1 MSEKTTGC
9 ILILEDEEMVSEI
22 AIQMLE
28 HIGYD
33 AVHAADGVEA
43 VELYRQRFLAG
54 TPFTAVI
61 MDLSIPK
68 GVGGAEAVKEVLK
81 IDPQAKVIVSSGYTH
96 DPVMTDYHSHGFSAA
111 IAKPFSL
118 ADLSKVLNTLC

>member
-9 ILILEDEEMVSEI
+9 ILVLEDEEMVSEI

-33 AVHAADGVEA
+33 AVPTVDGAEA
-43 VELYRQRFLAG
+43 IELYRQRFLAG

-61 MDLSIPK
+61 MDLSIPN

-81 IDPQAKVIVSSGYTH
+81 IDPHAKVIVSSGYTL
-96 DPVMTDYHSHGFSAA
+96 DPVMTDYQSHGFSAA

-118 ADLSKVLNTLC
+118 ADLSQTLNNLC